1 MADTTAVRHHYDP
14 EVVLPPG
21 DTLAE
26 LLEERGI
33 AQAEFAER
41 TGLSAAH
48 VDLMIGGQ
56 APITPE
62 IAELLE
68 LETGVSAEVWA
79 RLEAAFRAYE
89 THIGKQA
96 GVDQGLVAG
105 AADGR

>member
-1 MADTTAVRHHYDP
+1 MADTTAVGHHYVP

-33 AQAEFAER
+33 AETEFAEH
-41 TGLSAAH
+41 TGLSAEH
-48 VDLMIGGQ
+48 VNRMIGGL
-56 APITPE
+56 APVTPE

-79 RLEAAFRAYE
+79 NLETAFRAYE
-89 THIGKQA
+89 NA
-96 GVDQGLVAG
+96 NRRRPAP
-105 AADGR
+105 AEA